1 MVYFGWNLVY
11 GESLVFSHM
20 KVNLMC
26 VCGEM
31 GTDKFLNKDT
41 FAIVND
47 QKWRNKRKVQT

>member
-47 QKWRNKRKVQT
+47 QK